1 MSGAA
6 RLLTHTSYRLPV
18 VDSSRLLRTNPQ
30 SPGFQRLAVGHEG
43 PHRVV
48 DVTDPLGKTDYP
60 LPM

>member
-18 VDSSRLLRTNPQ
+18 VDSSRLVITNPH
-30 SPGFQRLAVGHEG
+30 SPGFRRLAVGREG
-43 PHRVV
+43 PHRIV
-48 DVTDPLGKTDYP
+48 DVSDPLGKTDYL